1 MWAYAIRRILYAVP
15 ILILVNFGVFVL
27 FFFVNSPDQMAR
39 THISKN
45 ATGSK
50 IYKWKRERN
59 YHLPMMLNLKD
70 HIIYVSKE
78 EINEDI
84 KEALGDYT
92 FMKVDPTFKIKDDV
106 NLKERK
112 YLIAHHPAVLKLE
125 QAANSG
131 NDSIVIVDHA
141 TKLNDDEAHL
151 VTSRLLKMGVPFIV
165 MKREQRELP
174 RKFRDAVIYR
184 YDMVEKR
191 KAEEEIAKLSKQI
204 HNMQKSGISIFT
216 RTMFFE
222 KSVRLFWFD
231 FGKSDNDQLDISEQ
245 ILMRTGPSLSIT
257 VPSFLMG
264 MAICIFVAMISA
276 YCRGNYVD
284 RSITIACIA
293 GLSVVSLFYYFA
305 AQYGIGAWLKV
316 APVSGYAYGF
326 SAINFIMLPIFI
338 SIISGLGGSIR
349 YYRTLF
355 LEEINRDYVKTARS
369 KGMTEL
375 RILFKHVLKNAMI
388 PILTGVVMALPA
400 LFVGSLILE
409 AFFGIPGLGGFTLEG
424 IQAQDFRIVGSM
436 VYLGTFI
443 KIVAMLLTDLS
454 YTLVDPRVK
463 LS

>member
-1 MWAYAIRRILYAVP
+1 MLAYAIRRILYAIP
-15 ILILVNFGVFVL
+15 ILILINSAVFAL
-27 FFFVNSPDQMAR
+27 FFFVNTPDQMAR

-70 HIIYVSKE
+70 HVIYVSKE
-78 EINEDI
+78 EMSKDI
-84 KEALGDYT
+84 KEALDGYT
-92 FMKVDPTFKIKDDV
+92 FIKIDPTFIGKENID
-106 NLKERK
+106 LKERK
-112 YLIAHHPAVLKLE
+112 AHIENNPAVMKLE
-125 QAANSG
+125 EAAASG
-131 NDSIVIVDHA
+131 NNSIIIVDHA
-141 TKLNDDEAHL
+141 SKLNDEEAHL

-165 MKREQRELP
+165 MKRDQKELP
-174 RKFRDAVIYR
+174 KKFRDAVIFR
-184 YDMVEKR
+184 YDLTENKNVEYL
-191 KAEEEIAKLSKQI
+191 AKLRHQI
-204 HNMQKSGISIFT
+204 DGLQKKGIEIFT

-231 FGKSDNDQLDISEQ
+231 FGKSDNDQLDIADQ

-257 VPSFLMG
+257 VPSFFLG

-276 YCRGNYVD
+276 YCRGSYVD
-284 RSITIACIA
+284 RSITIICIA
-293 GLSVVSLFYYFA
+293 GLSIVSLFYYFS

-316 APVSGYAYGF
+316 APVSGYAYGL
-326 SAINFIMLPIFI
+326 SAINFIMLPILI
-338 SIISGLGGSIR
+338 SIISGLGGSVR

-409 AFFGIPGLGGFTLEG
+409 SFFGIPGLGGFTLEG
-424 IQAQDFRIVGSM
+424 IQSQDFRIVGSM

-443 KIVAMLLTDLS
+443 KIIAMLLTDLS

>member
-1 MWAYAIRRILYAVP
+1 ML
-15 ILILVNFGVFVL
+15 
-27 FFFVNSPDQMAR
+27 
-39 THISKN
+39 
-45 ATGSK
+45 
-50 IYKWKRERN
+50 
-59 YHLPMMLNLKD
+59 LNLKD
-70 HIIYVSKE
+70 HIIYVSKD
-78 EINEDI
+78 EISDDI
-84 KEALGDYT
+84 KDALKDYT
-92 FMKVDPTFKIKDDV
+92 FMKVDPTFKAKDEA
-106 NLKERK
+106 NLEERK
-112 YLIAHHPAVLKLE
+112 DLIEHNPAVMQLE
-125 QAANSG
+125 KAADSG

-141 TKLNDDEAHL
+141 TKIDDDEARL

-165 MKREQRELP
+165 MQREKGELP
-174 RKFRDAVIYR
+174 QKFRDAVIYR
-184 YDMVEKR
+184 YDLSDKDS
-191 KAEEEIAKLSKQI
+191 KEEIAKLSQQI
-204 HNMQKSGISIFT
+204 DSMQQKGIGIFT

-231 FGKSDNDQLDISEQ
+231 FGKSDNDQLDITGQ

-257 VPSFLMG
+257 VPAFLLG

-284 RSITIACIA
+284 RSITIVCIA
-293 GLSVVSLFYYFA
+293 GMSVVSLFYYFA
-305 AQYGIGAWLKV
+305 AQYGIGAWLKI

-326 SAINFIMLPIFI
+326 SAINFVMLPILI
-338 SIISGLGGSIR
+338 SVISGFGGSVR

-355 LEEINRDYVKTARS
+355 LEEINKDYVKTARS

-443 KIVAMLLTDLS
+443 QIIALLLTDLS

>member
-15 ILILVNFGVFVL
+15 ILILVNLGVFVL
-27 FFFVNSPDQMAR
+27 FFFVNTPDQMAR

-70 HIIYVSKE
+70 HIIYVSKD
-78 EINEDI
+78 EISEDI
-84 KEALGDYT
+84 KEALRDYS
-92 FMKVDPTFKIKDDV
+92 FMKVDPTFKV
-106 NLKERK
+106 EENATLQERK
-112 YLIAHHPAVLKLE
+112 NLIANHPAVKQLE
-125 QAANSG
+125 EAADSG

-141 TKLNDDEAHL
+141 GKLNEEEARL

-165 MKREQRELP
+165 MQREKRELP

-184 YDMVEKR
+184 YDLTDKSNT
-191 KAEEEIAKLSKQI
+191 AEIEKLSQQI
-204 HNMQKSGISIFT
+204 DGLQKKGIGIFS

-231 FGKSDNDQLDISEQ
+231 FGKSDNDQLDISDQ

-257 VPSFLMG
+257 VPSFLLG
-264 MAICIFVAMISA
+264 MVICIFVAMISA

-284 RSITIACIA
+284 RSITILCIA
-293 GLSVVSLFYYFA
+293 GLSIVSLFYYFA

-326 SAINFIMLPIFI
+326 SALSFVMLPIFI
-338 SIISGLGGSIR
+338 SIISGLGGSVR

-409 AFFGIPGLGGFTLEG
+409 SFFGIPGLGGFTLEG

-443 KIVAMLLTDLS
+443 SIVALLLTDLS